1 MSHGEVNI
9 NPALLFFFSHFT
21 ALSVHTKT
29 PNATH
34 CSTNVSSS
42 GVQT

>member
-1 MSHGEVNI
+1 MSHGVVKI
-9 NPALLFFFSHFT
+9 IQASLFVFSQFA

-34 CSTNVSSS
+34 CSTTVPSA